1 MTPAINQLKA
11 AKVDFHTWPYTEEA
25 TDLGYGLA
33 AAKALSVSPDRL
45 FKTLMIAQDTKP
57 AVMAVTIIPTSHT
70 LSLKKAAQAM
80 GWKKAIMADP
90 TRAQRSSGYILGGI
104 SPFGQ
109 KTQLPTLLDASAS
122 NFDEIYISAGKRGLQ
137 VSLAPAVLG
146 QLLGASL
153 VALIE

>member
-1 MTPAINQLKA
+1 
-11 AKVDFHTWPYTEEA
+11 
-25 TDLGYGLA
+25 
-33 AAKALSVSPDRL
+33 
-45 FKTLMIAQDTKP
+45 
-57 AVMAVTIIPTSHT
+57 
-70 LSLKKAAQAM
+70 
-80 GWKKAIMADP
+80 MADP